1 MTKEFGNPEVEKQ
14 EIVEQD
20 QAERT
25 RETRLYIP
33 RVDIYETKDAIHVV
47 ADIPGADQDSIDI
60 TVDKNTLL
68 IEARVEAERPVDYS
82 LTYAEYGIGD
92 FRRKFTLSNE
102 IDQNGIEAVVKNGV
116 LSLTLPKVG
125 PSEAQKIAV
134 KSA

>member
-116 LSLTLPKVG
+116 LSLILPKVG